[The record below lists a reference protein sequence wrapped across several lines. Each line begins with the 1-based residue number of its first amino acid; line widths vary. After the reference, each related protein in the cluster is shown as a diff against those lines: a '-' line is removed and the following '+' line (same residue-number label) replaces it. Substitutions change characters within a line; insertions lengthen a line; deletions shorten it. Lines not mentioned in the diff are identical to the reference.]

1 MHNNNNYLCSYIYSV
16 SVFLNFDIT
25 FAKKKS
31 YILFLTRVLPQEI
44 CNFLWVFPWVTTNKK
59 NCKVWEKGKVV
70 LIHPL
75 HSSPSLYFAQY
86 FSWKS
91 KYSIIWILAS
101 RQRTQLMMQDVW
113 KWQLCIV
120 IILKACLCLHADW
133 PICDTPPTHPQS
145 FHPIPARKSREIQ
158 YI

>member
-1 MHNNNNYLCSYIYSV
+1 MISLLQRKSHIFYFSPECYHRKFAIFCEFSLGWPQIKKIVRCERKERLFWSV
-16 SVFLNFDIT
+16 HCI
-25 FAKKKS
+25 
-31 YILFLTRVLPQEI
+31 
-44 CNFLWVFPWVTTNKK
+44 
-59 NCKVWEKGKVV
+59 
-70 LIHPL
+70 
-75 HSSPSLYFAQY
+75 SSPSLYFAQY

-145 FHPIPARKSREIQ
+145 FHRIPASKSREIQ